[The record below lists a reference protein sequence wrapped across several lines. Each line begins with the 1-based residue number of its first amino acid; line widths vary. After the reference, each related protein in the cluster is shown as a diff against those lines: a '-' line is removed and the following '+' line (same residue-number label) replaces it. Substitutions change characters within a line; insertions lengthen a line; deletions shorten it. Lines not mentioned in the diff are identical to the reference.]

1 MTTLSTTESNRPE
14 SVIAAAQEETVNMRD
29 MRILRAKRSDR
40 GWQLKYI
47 ALDDD
52 LPVAAIERSLS
63 RRLGEMVR
71 MVNLHYDFDTAARM
85 IYA

>member
-1 MTTLSTTESNRPE
+1 MFFTNDQNRPE
-14 SVIAAAQEETVNMRD
+14 NVIAAAQEETVNMRD
-29 MRILRAKRSDR
+29 MRILRAKHSDR

-52 LPVAAIERSLS
+52 LPVAAFERSLT
-63 RRLGEMVR
+63 RKLGEMVR

>member
-1 MTTLSTTESNRPE
+1 MFFTNDQNRPE
-14 SVIAAAQEETVNMRD
+14 SVIAAAQEETVNVRD
-29 MRILRAKRSDR
+29 MRILRAKHSDR

>member
-1 MTTLSTTESNRPE
+1 MFFTNDQNRPE
-14 SVIAAAQEETVNMRD
+14 NVIAAAQEETVNVRD

-40 GWQLKYI
+40 SWQLKYI

-85 IYA
+85 IYS

>member
-1 MTTLSTTESNRPE
+1 MFFTNESNRPE
-14 SVIAAAQEETVNMRD
+14 NVIAAAQEETVNVRD
-29 MRILRAKRSDR
+29 MRILRAKHSDR

-52 LPVAAIERSLS
+52 LPVAAIERSLT

>member
-1 MTTLSTTESNRPE
+1 MFFTNDQNRPE

-29 MRILRAKRSDR
+29 MRILRAKHSDR

>member
-1 MTTLSTTESNRPE
+1 MFFTNESNRPE

-85 IYA
+85 IYS

>member
-1 MTTLSTTESNRPE
+1 MFFTNDQNRPE
-14 SVIAAAQEETVNMRD
+14 NVIAAAQEETVNVRD
-29 MRILRAKRSDR
+29 MRILRAKHSDR

>member
-1 MTTLSTTESNRPE
+1 MFFTNESNRPE

-29 MRILRAKRSDR
+29 MRILRAKHSDR

-52 LPVAAIERSLS
+52 LPVAAIERSLT

>member
-1 MTTLSTTESNRPE
+1 MFFTNDQNRPE
-14 SVIAAAQEETVNMRD
+14 NVIAAAQEETVNMRD
-29 MRILRAKRSDR
+29 MRILRAKHSDR

>member
-1 MTTLSTTESNRPE
+1 MFFTNDQNRPE
-14 SVIAAAQEETVNMRD
+14 NVIAAAQEETVNMRD
-29 MRILRAKRSDR
+29 MRILRAKHSDR

-52 LPVAAIERSLS
+52 LPVAAIERSLT
-63 RRLGEMVR
+63 RKLGEMVR

>member
-1 MTTLSTTESNRPE
+1 MFFTNESNRPE
-14 SVIAAAQEETVNMRD
+14 NVIAAAQEETVNMRD
-29 MRILRAKRSDR
+29 MRILRAKHSDR

-71 MVNLHYDFDTAARM
+71 MVNLHYDFDTAARL

>member
-1 MTTLSTTESNRPE
+1 
-14 SVIAAAQEETVNMRD
+14 MRD
-29 MRILRAKRSDR
+29 MRILRAKHSDR

>member
-1 MTTLSTTESNRPE
+1 MFFTNESNRPE
-14 SVIAAAQEETVNMRD
+14 NVIAAAQEETVNMRD
-29 MRILRAKRSDR
+29 MRILRAKHSDR

-52 LPVAAIERSLS
+52 LPVAAIERSLT
-63 RRLGEMVR
+63 RKLGEMVR

>member
-1 MTTLSTTESNRPE
+1 MFFTNDQNRPE
-14 SVIAAAQEETVNMRD
+14 NVIAAAREETVNMRD
-29 MRILRAKRSDR
+29 MRILRAKHSDR

-47 ALDDD
+47 ALDAD
-52 LPVAAIERSLS
+52 LPVAAIERSLT
-63 RRLGEMVR
+63 RKLGEMVR

>member
-1 MTTLSTTESNRPE
+1 MFFTNDQNRPE
-14 SVIAAAQEETVNMRD
+14 NVIAAAQEETVNVRD
-29 MRILRAKRSDR
+29 MRILRAKHSDR

-52 LPVAAIERSLS
+52 LPVAAIERSLT

>member
-1 MTTLSTTESNRPE
+1 MFFTNDQNRPE
-14 SVIAAAQEETVNMRD
+14 NVIAAAQEETVNVRD
-29 MRILRAKRSDR
+29 MRILRAKHSDR

-52 LPVAAIERSLS
+52 LPVAAIERSLT
-63 RRLGEMVR
+63 RKLGEMVR

>member
-1 MTTLSTTESNRPE
+1 MFFTNDQNRPE
-14 SVIAAAQEETVNMRD
+14 NVIAAAQEETVNVRD
-29 MRILRAKRSDR
+29 MRILRAKHSDR

-85 IYA
+85 IYS

>member
-1 MTTLSTTESNRPE
+1 MFFTNESNRPE
-14 SVIAAAQEETVNMRD
+14 NVIAAAQEETVNVRD
-29 MRILRAKRSDR
+29 MRILRAKHSDR

-71 MVNLHYDFDTAARM
+71 MVNLHYDFDTAARL

>member
-1 MTTLSTTESNRPE
+1 MFFTNESNRPE

-29 MRILRAKRSDR
+29 MRILRAKHSDR

>member
-1 MTTLSTTESNRPE
+1 MFFTNESNRPE
-14 SVIAAAQEETVNMRD
+14 NVIAAAQEETVNVRD
-29 MRILRAKRSDR
+29 MRILRAKHSDR

-63 RRLGEMVR
+63 RKLGEMVR

>member
-1 MTTLSTTESNRPE
+1 MFFTNDQNRPE
-14 SVIAAAQEETVNMRD
+14 SVIAAAREETVNVRD

>member
-1 MTTLSTTESNRPE
+1 MFFTNESNRPE
-14 SVIAAAQEETVNMRD
+14 NVIAAAQEETVNVRD
-29 MRILRAKRSDR
+29 MRILRAKHSDR

>member
-1 MTTLSTTESNRPE
+1 MFFTNDQNRPE
-14 SVIAAAQEETVNMRD
+14 NVIAAAQEETVNMRD
-29 MRILRAKRSDR
+29 MRILRAKHSDR

-71 MVNLHYDFDTAARM
+71 MVNLHYDFDTAARL

>member
-1 MTTLSTTESNRPE
+1 MFFTNDQNRPE
-14 SVIAAAQEETVNMRD
+14 NVIAAAQEETVNVRD
-29 MRILRAKRSDR
+29 MRILRAKHSDR

-52 LPVAAIERSLS
+52 LPVAAIERSLT
-63 RRLGEMVR
+63 RRLGEMVS

>member
-1 MTTLSTTESNRPE
+1 MFFTNDQNLPE
-14 SVIAAAQEETVNMRD
+14 NVIAAAQEETVNMRD
-29 MRILRAKRSDR
+29 MRILRAKHSDR

-71 MVNLHYDFDTAARM
+71 MVNLHYDFDTAARL

>member
-1 MTTLSTTESNRPE
+1 MFFTNESNRPE
-14 SVIAAAQEETVNMRD
+14 NVIAAAQEETVNMRD
-29 MRILRAKRSDR
+29 MRILRAKHSDR

>member
-1 MTTLSTTESNRPE
+1 MFFTNDQNRPE

-63 RRLGEMVR
+63 RRRGEMVR